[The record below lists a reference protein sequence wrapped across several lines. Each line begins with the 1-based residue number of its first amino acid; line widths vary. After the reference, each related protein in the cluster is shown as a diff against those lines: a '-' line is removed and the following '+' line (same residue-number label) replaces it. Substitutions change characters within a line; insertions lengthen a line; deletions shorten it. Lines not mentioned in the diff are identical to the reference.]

1 MRFSFG
7 RGCGPSSRHRGF
19 IAMAH
24 GFPFGGDP
32 ADEAIRFH
40 FGGGGGGG
48 GGHGRGGGPRGRRRR
63 MFNSDEF
70 QLIILKLIADEP
82 RHGYAIIKAMEE
94 LTHGDYAPSPGI
106 LYSRLELM
114 EDMGLIERQASEGAK
129 KQFAATDA
137 GRAFLEESEAEV
149 TRLFERLEQTGE
161 GRRRSARPEV
171 GRAVGNLMT
180 ALRNRAASEGWNEEL
195 LNEVVD
201 ILDDAA
207 KRIERAR

>member
-1 MRFSFG
+1 MRFHFG
-7 RGCGPSSRHRGF
+7 RGCGPSPRQRAF

-24 GFPFGGDP
+24 GFPFGEDP
-32 ADEAIRFH
+32 EAAMRFH
-40 FGGGGGGG
+40 FSGGGGRGGW
-48 GGHGRGGGPRGRRRR
+48 GGGPGGRRRRR
-63 MFNSDEF
+63 MFNAEEF
-70 QLIILKLIADEP
+70 QLILLKLIADEP

-129 KQFAATDA
+129 KQFAITEA
-137 GRAFLEESEAEV
+137 GRAHLAEHAEQV
-149 TRLFERLEQTGE
+149 SDLFERIEATGE
-161 GRRRSARPEV
+161 GRRRSARPEL

-180 ALRNRAASEGWNEEL
+180 ALRNRAATDGWNEEL

-201 ILDDAA
+201 ILDEAA